1 MPQKRLMLLGGIRYL
16 LPVIEAAH
24 KLGCWVITVD
34 YLPDNIAH
42 KYSDEYHNVSILDKE
57 AVLKLAQE
65 LKIDGISSF
74 AVDPGVVTAAYVAE
88 QMGLPFQCSYKT
100 AFILQNK
107 ALFRQFLHEHQFNC
121 PQAKSYKSIEKALLD
136 IDCFKWPIIVK
147 PVDSAG
153 SKGVTKVVQ
162 KKDLQNAI
170 QTALHNSP
178 SKEFIIEE
186 YLDVDGFQSS
196 SDIFVQNGELV
207 FPIFSDQIFDPA
219 SANPFTPAIEIWP
232 STMPQNA
239 QKELTD
245 ELQRL
250 ISLLGIKTGIFNVE
264 CRLCSNGITYLM
276 EVSPRGGG
284 NRIAEIQERATG
296 QSLIE
301 NEIKHLLGLPVADI
315 QQPVYRGVWC
325 NVILHSN
332 KSGFFKSLEFNNQFQ
347 SRFVK
352 DYNLVKEVG
361 DPVEPFSGANASLG
375 NVFLRTNTREEM
387 DSLLRIIN
395 DNILLSIV

>member
-1 MPQKRLMLLGGIRYL
+1 MSQKRLMLLGGIRYL

-65 LKIDGISSF
+65 LKIDGILSF

-100 AFILQNK
+100 ACILQNK
-107 ALFRQFLHEHQFNC
+107 ALFRHFLNEHLFNC

-136 IDCFKWPIIVK
+136 TDCFKWPIIVK

-153 SKGVTKVVQ
+153 SKGVTRVEQ

-170 QTALHNSP
+170 QIALHHSP

-186 YLDVDGFQSS
+186 YLDVEGFQSS
-196 SDIFVQNGELV
+196 SDIFVQNGKLV
-207 FPIFSDQIFDPA
+207 FPIFSDQIFDST

-250 ISLLGIKTGIFNVE
+250 ISLLKINSGIFNVE
-264 CRLCSNGITYLM
+264 CRLCSNGRTYLM

-296 QSLIE
+296 QILIE
-301 NEIKHLLGLPVADI
+301 NEIKHVLGLPVGNI
-315 QQPVYRGVWC
+315 QQPAFHGVWS

-332 KSGFFKSLEFNNQFQ
+332 KSGIFKSLEFNDQFQ

-361 DPVEPFSGANASLG
+361 DSVEPFSGANTSLG
-375 NVFLRTNTREEM
+375 NVFLRTDTREEM
-387 DSLLRIIN
+387 DYLLKKIN
-395 DNILLSIV
+395 DNVQLLIA